1 PGVEYAGPYDLQLRY
16 SNAGPAD
23 AVLNVSIN
31 GSVVSGIRLPATG
44 SSTQWQMFR
53 LSANLTSRNTFPGS
67 PDTIRFTATGSGHVH
82 VDQLRVR
89 RRNLSR
95 FRPGDADADGDVDSA
110 DLNTVVTH
118 FTGALPPGTGGK
130 VWAHGDFDGDGD

>member
-1 PGVEYAGPYDLQLRY
+1 GGHTSPPYIMSTTVNGFTEWAPATISNVLTTRNAVAATCLDLKNVDFTLQAESATLSSPGLFGSTRSGYRGTRYVTLQSSGQWLQWTLPGVEYAGPYDLQLRY

-53 LSANLTSRNTFPGS
+53 
-67 PDTIRFTATGSGHVH
+67 
-82 VDQLRVR
+82 
-89 RRNLSR
+89 
-95 FRPGDADADGDVDSA
+95 
-110 DLNTVVTH
+110 
-118 FTGALPPGTGGK
+118 
-130 VWAHGDFDGDGD
+130 